1 VVLSGTASAEAPGKG
16 PAPSPGRRFAA
27 GLGALVLAA
36 AVFVIPHPTEAV
48 EAPDAA
54 QLPRLAARCDSAG
67 LTRIRTRRSTRIAR
81 RLRIEADAV
90 VLLGPSRAAI
100 IEVGPR
106 APDLDRR
113 IPWAEV
119 ESLSL
124 GRSHLREGALAG
136 VLVGAALGGA
146 LVARSGPDAFQTGDN
161 FNVGV
166 AVVGTLAF
174 GVLGAAIGAA
184 HPHWTPLYP

>member
-1 VVLSGTASAEAPGKG
+1 VNRIALL
-16 PAPSPGRRFAA
+16 PAAA
-27 GLGALVLAA
+27 LAALVLSLPVAA
-36 AVFVIPHPTEAV
+36 GAIEPPEAGR
-48 EAPDAA
+48 
-54 QLPRLAARCDSAG
+54 LPVLTARCDSAG
-67 LTRIRTRRSTRIAR
+67 LTRIVTRRSTRLAHTV
-81 RLRIEADAV
+81 RLEPDAV
-90 VLLGPSRAAI
+90 VLPGPARSAI
-100 IEVGPR
+100 IEVGPPP
-106 APDLDRR
+106 ADLETR

-146 LVARSGPDAFQTGDN
+146 LVARSGRDAFETGDN

-184 HPHWTPLYP
+184 NPHWTPLYP